1 MGIRFQCPH
10 CSESLNVK
18 DQLAGRRGKCPHCR
32 ASIRIPASQSAAADV
47 GELPVGSPETSPTA
61 SHLSRPPPALPRSS
75 PVALPGVPP
84 SQAATALPPL
94 PPAASLGSS
103 PPPAPGLPE
112 RAAPTHAVAS
122 RPSSLVDAPAAPP
135 SGEPGGGLSAIQVRR
150 ARELQKRRQR
160 QLLLSVAL
168 LLMALGLLSA
178 LVWVL
183 ARNTA

>member
-10 CSESLNVK
+10 CLESLNVK

-32 ASIRIPASQSAAADV
+32 ASIRIPASQSAEADV

-61 SHLSRPPPALPRSS
+61 INPSPPPPALPRSS

-84 SQAATALPPL
+84 SHAATAL

-103 PPPAPGLPE
+103 PPPAPGLPD
-112 RAAPTHAVAS
+112 RAAPTHAVTS
-122 RPSSLVDAPAAPP
+122 RQSSPVDAPAAPP

-183 ARNTA
+183 ARSAP